1 MADAAG
7 GGGAG
12 AGLESGLGSGS
23 NSGSDSDS
31 DSGSG
36 PGLGL
41 ESRSNSVSDS
51 GSGDELA
58 GRSALV
64 TGAGN
69 GLGRAIALGL
79 ARAGA
84 RVVLVGRTE
93 SKLVETAALLPDP
106 KAARVAVCDVSSPT
120 SVDALRTT
128 LDTDTDTAPPI
139 SILINNAGIGGP
151 VKPLTDIDPAE
162 WDEVFAAN
170 VRSIYLMCRAFLPAM
185 TAHGSGDVI
194 NIASVSGK
202 RPLTRRTPYTASKMA
217 VIGLTRTLAFEVG
230 PQGVS
235 VNSLS
240 PGPCRGPR
248 MERNFTLEAAATGT
262 SYEEAEATFVG
273 RAALRRLVEEDE
285 VSAAVLAMLRMPGL
299 CGADIDLSAGM
310 IAPA

>member
-1 MADAAG
+1 MAEAAG
-7 GGGAG
+7 RGADVGVGRGVGIGVGAREGG
-12 AGLESGLGSGS
+12 
-23 NSGSDSDS
+23 
-31 DSGSG
+31 
-36 PGLGL
+36 
-41 ESRSNSVSDS
+41 
-51 GSGDELA
+51 ELA

-93 SKLVETAALLPDP
+93 SKLVETAALLPEP
-106 KAARVAVCDVSSPT
+106 KAARIAVCDVSSPAA
-120 SVDALRTT
+120 VDTLRAAL
-128 LDTDTDTAPPI
+128 DADDEAI

-151 VKPLTDIDPAE
+151 VKALTDIEPEE

-170 VRSIYLMCRAFLPAM
+170 VRSIYLMCRAFVPAM
-185 TAHGSGDVI
+185 SARGSGDVI
-194 NIASVSGK
+194 NLASVSGK

-217 VIGLTRTLAFEVG
+217 VLGLTRTLAFEVG
-230 PQGVS
+230 PSGVA

-248 MERNFTLEAAATGT
+248 MERNFTLEAAATGA
-262 SYEEAEATFVG
+262 SYEEAETAFVG

-285 VSAAVLAMLRMPGL
+285 VAAAVLAMLRMPGL

>member
-1 MADAAG
+1 MADSHS
-7 GGGAG
+7 
-12 AGLESGLGSGS
+12 L
-23 NSGSDSDS
+23 
-31 DSGSG
+31 
-36 PGLGL
+36 
-41 ESRSNSVSDS
+41 V
-51 GSGDELA
+51 GDELA
-58 GRSALV
+58 GRSALVTGAGDGVTAPSGRTALV

-84 RVVLVGRTE
+84 RVILVGRTE
-93 SKLVETAALLPDP
+93 STLAETAALLP
-106 KAARVAVCDVSSPT
+106 AAASSRIAVCDVSSPA
-120 SVDALRTT
+120 SVEALSSSLGTEE
-128 LDTDTDTAPPI
+128 I

-151 VKPLTDIDPAE
+151 VKALTDIAPDE

-170 VRSIYLMCRAFLPAM
+170 VRSVYLMCRAFLPAM
-185 TAHGSGDVI
+185 TARGSGDVI
-194 NIASVSGK
+194 NLASVSGK

-217 VIGLTRTLAFEVG
+217 VLGLTRTLAFEVG
-230 PQGVS
+230 PSGVA

-248 MERNFTLEAAATGT
+248 MHRNFTLEAAATGT
-262 SYEEAEATFVG
+262 SYAEAETAFVS

-285 VSAAVLAMLRMPGL
+285 VAAAVLAMLRMPGL